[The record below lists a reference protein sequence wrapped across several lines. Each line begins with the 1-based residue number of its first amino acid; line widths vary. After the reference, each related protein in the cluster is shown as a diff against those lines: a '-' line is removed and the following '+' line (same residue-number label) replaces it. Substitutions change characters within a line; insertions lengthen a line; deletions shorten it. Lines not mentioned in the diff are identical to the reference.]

1 MNKERI
7 KKFSYFLLFYTLVV
21 ILWGAWVRISHS
33 GDGCGDTWPLCQGQ
47 VIPEATHKKTWVEY
61 SHRMMSGIYGILVI
75 YFYFLI
81 RKTFPKN
88 SNQRKFALL
97 TLIFMITEA
106 LLGAKLVLFG
116 LVGSNSSLFRTFAMS
131 LHQVNSL
138 LLVGVTAMFIF
149 SYDITSLNIGLKDFV
164 QSFFQKNRFLLALMV
179 VALTGAWAALS
190 TTLFPSQNLIEGF
203 KSDFSNDSHFLLR
216 LRLSH
221 PVLALLIIGYFVVK
235 FYRESQNNKHFQNLR
250 TVYLQTC
257 MVGAVALIFGI
268 LTLLLLSPVWMKLS
282 HLALAQLLWIMFI
295 RQAVISLDS
304 AKR

>member
-33 GDGCGDTWPLCQGQ
+33 GDGCGDTWPLCKGQ
-47 VIPEATHKKTWVEY
+47 VIPDATQKKTWVEY
-61 SHRMMSGIYGILVI
+61 THRMMSGLYGILVI

-81 RKTFPKN
+81 KKSFPQN
-88 SNQRKFALL
+88 SNQRRFALL

-131 LHQVNSL
+131 LHQINSL
-138 LLVGVTAMFIF
+138 LLVGATAVFIF
-149 SYDITSLNIGLKDFV
+149 SYDMISLNVDLKNFIG
-164 QSFFQKNRFLLALMV
+164 SFFKKNKFLLAMIV
-179 VALTGAWAALS
+179 VAITGAWAALS
-190 TTLFPSQNLIEGF
+190 TTLFPSQSLIDGF

-221 PVLALLIIGYFVVK
+221 PILALSIIGYFIVK
-235 FYRESQNNKHFQNLR
+235 FYRESQSSKLSQTLR
-250 TVYLQTC
+250 IVYLQTSI
-257 MVGAVALIFGI
+257 VGATALLFGI

-282 HLALAQLLWIMFI
+282 HLALAQFLWIMFI

>member
-47 VIPEATHKKTWVEY
+47 VIPDAAQKKTWVEY
-61 SHRMMSGIYGILVI
+61 THRMMSGLYGILVI

-81 RKTFPKN
+81 RKSFPQN
-88 SNQRKFALL
+88 SNQRRFALL

-116 LVGSNSSLFRTFAMS
+116 LVGSNSSAFRTFAMS
-131 LHQVNSL
+131 LHQINSL
-138 LLVGVTAMFIF
+138 LLVGATAVFIF
-149 SYDITSLNIGLKDFV
+149 SYDLVSFNVDLKNFLS
-164 QSFFQKNRFLLALMV
+164 SFFKKNKFLLAMMV

-190 TTLFPSQNLIEGF
+190 TTLFPSQNLIDGF

-221 PVLALLIIGYFVVK
+221 PVLALSIIGYFIVK
-235 FYRESQNNKHFQNLR
+235 FYRESQSNKLSQTLR
-250 TVYLQTC
+250 TVYLQTSI
-257 MVGAVALIFGI
+257 VGATALLFGI
-268 LTLLLLSPVWMKLS
+268 LTLLLLTPVWMKLS
-282 HLALAQLLWIMFI
+282 HLALAQFLWVMFL

>member
-47 VIPEATHKKTWVEY
+47 VIPEAAAKKTWVEY
-61 SHRMMSGIYGILVI
+61 THRMMSGIYGILVI

-81 RKTFPKN
+81 RKNFPTN
-88 SNQRKFALL
+88 SNQRRFALF

-116 LVGSNSSLFRTFAMS
+116 LVGSNSSAFRTFAMS
-131 LHQVNSL
+131 LHQINSL
-138 LLVGVTAMFIF
+138 LLVGATAVFLF
-149 SYDITSLNIGLKDFV
+149 SYETSSLNIDLGNFIS
-164 QSFFQKNRFLLALMV
+164 SFFKKNKFLLALMV

-190 TTLFPSQNLIEGF
+190 TTLFPSQNLLDGF
-203 KSDFSNDSHFLLR
+203 KSDFSNESHFLLR

-221 PVLALLIIGYFVVK
+221 PVLALLVIGYFVVK
-235 FYRESQNNKHFQNLR
+235 FYKESQNSETSPRLR
-250 TVYLQTC
+250 TVYSQTSI
-257 MVGAVALIFGI
+257 VGATALVFGI
-268 LTLLLLSPVWMKLS
+268 LTLLLLSPVWMKLA
-282 HLALAQLLWIMFI
+282 HLALAQILWIMFI